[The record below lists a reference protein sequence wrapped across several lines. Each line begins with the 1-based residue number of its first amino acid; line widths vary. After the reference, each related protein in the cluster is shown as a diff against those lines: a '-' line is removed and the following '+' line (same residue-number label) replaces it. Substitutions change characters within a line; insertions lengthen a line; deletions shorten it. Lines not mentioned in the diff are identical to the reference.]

1 MHSFVTK
8 VTLVWFI
15 LFCFACGLDK
25 TEKLPEGVLSR
36 KRMVLVISDLQLLD
50 AAQKSV
56 TKDSKTQ
63 ERMRDTSYTIVFN
76 KYSTTAAQ
84 FDSSLRTYARNPL
97 LLSEVME
104 DVAQNINTFK

>member
-1 MHSFVTK
+1 
-8 VTLVWFI
+8 
-15 LFCFACGLDK
+15 
-25 TEKLPEGVLSR
+25 
-36 KRMVLVISDLQLLD
+36 MVLVISDLQLLD

-63 ERMRDTSYTIVFN
+63 ERMRDTAYTIVFN

-84 FDSSLRTYARNPL
+84 FDSSLRTYARNPQ

>member
-15 LFCFACGLDK
+15 VFSVGCSQD
-25 TEKLPEGVLSR
+25 TSVQLPEGILS
-36 KRMVLVISDLQLLD
+36 KDQMVEVISDLQLLD

-56 TKDSKTQ
+56 SIDAKTQ
-63 ERMRDTSYTIVFN
+63 ERMRDTSYVIVFN
-76 KYSTTAAQ
+76 KYGTTATQ

-97 LLSEVME
+97 ILSELME
-104 DVAQNINTFK
+104 EVAKSINTFK